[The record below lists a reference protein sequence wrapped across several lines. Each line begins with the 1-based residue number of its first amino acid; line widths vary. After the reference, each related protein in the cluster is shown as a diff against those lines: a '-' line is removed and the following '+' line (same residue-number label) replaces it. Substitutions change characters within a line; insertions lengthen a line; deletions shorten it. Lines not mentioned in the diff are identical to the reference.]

1 MDAGRIFLDYA
12 EGYDR
17 SNGKIELKIIHTFGV
32 ADIMDRLTAALEL
45 SERQK
50 YMAHICAVFHD
61 IGRFEQVKR
70 YDTFLDHLSV
80 DHAAL
85 SCEVLKQENMLH
97 ELSPKEQKMVLT
109 AIANHNRFA
118 IEDGLDE
125 DTLLLCKLI
134 RDADKCDIFRVF
146 ACEEM
151 VDTMGETVEQVE
163 QETVSDSVFQCIME
177 HKCIL
182 KEKRETGLD
191 KWVSF
196 LAFFF
201 DMYFDE
207 SISLLL
213 TDKYYRRPFDE
224 ANFVKEE
231 TKKRVDMILDE
242 IECYISGRVSL
253 QEGNRVDGSILLPKG
268 QMRVEEVDV

>member
-1 MDAGRIFLDYA
+1 MDAGQIFLDYA
-12 EGYDR
+12 GRYDR

-32 ADIMDRLTAALEL
+32 ADIMDRLTDALRL
-45 SERQK
+45 NNRQK
-50 YMAHICAVFHD
+50 YLAHICAVFHD
-61 IGRFEQVKR
+61 IGRFEQLRR

-85 SCEVLKQENMLH
+85 SCEILMQENILE
-97 ELSPKEQKMVLT
+97 ELPEKEREMVLT

-118 IEDGLDE
+118 IEEGLSE

-151 VDTMGETVEQVE
+151 VDTMGEPVEQVE
-163 QETVSDSVFQCIME
+163 QETVSDIVFQCIME

-182 KEKRETGLD
+182 KEQRKTGLD

-207 SISLLL
+207 SIALLMEN
-213 TDKYYRRPFDE
+213 KYYRRPFDQ
-224 ANFVKEE
+224 ADFTDPE
-231 TKKRVDMILDE
+231 TGKRVVLILNE
-242 IECYISGRVSL
+242 VENYISGRLRCFEKS
-253 QEGNRVDGSILLPKG
+253 
-268 QMRVEEVDV
+268 